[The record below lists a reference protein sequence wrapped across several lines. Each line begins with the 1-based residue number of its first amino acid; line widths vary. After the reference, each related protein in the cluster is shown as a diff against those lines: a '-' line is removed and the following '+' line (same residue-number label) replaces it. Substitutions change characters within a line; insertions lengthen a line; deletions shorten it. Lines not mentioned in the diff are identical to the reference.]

1 MEHADQPQRMS
12 EAEMAQLRQLLRRYC
27 AQELDQW
34 EALRTETPYGSV
46 YITLS
51 RGRPEG
57 TDESAYRPL

>member
-1 MEHADQPQRMS
+1 
-12 EAEMAQLRQLLRRYC
+12 MAQLRQLLRRYC